1 MTDERQYNMKKI
13 YTILCNLL
21 LLLGL
26 TAIQSCQND
35 LDAFDVQ
42 GGLHVSLVNVSS
54 STVTRST
61 PGELGVPSADMFHL
75 KVENL
80 NGMIKYEGPLTD
92 ETVKLAGGTYIATAE
107 YGENPILALDQPYYI
122 GTKQVTVEP
131 DAVTEA
137 SIECKVGNA
146 LISVIFGEDEEE
158 RARFS
163 RFYSEYGLKVK
174 VGSYNV
180 TLSNTTPDASAYFRA
195 GTSIGLEFTGVLKGT
210 GQRVSLDLDVSD
222 VTNFPQ
228 TFRAADHGIVT
239 LTLPEPQSAM
249 VVSISTFQMQE
260 AIMDETIPLS
270 WLPVAVAL
278 PEHQYDHD
286 GTLVGTNI
294 TFPNA
299 YPGST
304 WRAVVT
310 NSAGTVVRAV
320 QGTGNLL
327 SDYSK
332 NAEWPYLPAGQYRA
346 TYYIIEGES
355 ENLTNTRDF
364 VIRSP
369 KLTATVDAWTSY
381 DKYLAGDIEAA
392 NECTNSTAYGFK
404 KQFSVAQSLANNAK
418 YRDLYSWT
426 ATVDG
431 NAIPI
436 NSNEI
441 TGLSFAAHTL
451 KVTGTFDGATA
462 SAQKTLQITGLPYD
476 SDVNKFAGWTGGRWS
491 DNGDSGGA
499 QAREPGQPCYLFT
512 STIYTPKFH
521 VPANINYTMSWN
533 AWFYALLMRN
543 SNYGWVAD
551 TNTEPSGKSVNLAN
565 YTWTSM
571 NEVGTIRASAP
582 YFGMTHESAYT
593 WGINSFKILYQ

>member
-1 MTDERQYNMKKI
+1 MRYINS
-13 YTILCNLL
+13 ILSTLT
-21 LLLGL
+21 LLLGM
-26 TAIQSCQND
+26 AVIQSCQND
-35 LDAFDVQ
+35 MDASDVQ
-42 GGLHVSLVNVSS
+42 GGLHVKLANVSS

-61 PGELGVPSADMFHL
+61 PGEIGAPTADMFHL
-75 KVENL
+75 KVENMD
-80 NGMIKYEGPLTD
+80 GMVKYEGPLTD
-92 ETVKLAGGTYIATAE
+92 ETVKLAGGTYIATAA

-122 GTKQVTVEP
+122 GSKQVTVEP

-146 LISVIFGEDEEE
+146 LISVRFGEDEEE
-158 RARFS
+158 HARFS
-163 RFYSEYGLKVK
+163 RFYSTYGLKVK

-180 TLSNTTPDASAYFRA
+180 TISDYLQDASAYFRA
-195 GTSIGLEFTGVLKGT
+195 GTSIGLEFTGVLKET
-210 GQRVSLDLDVSD
+210 GQEVSLDLDVSE
-222 VTNFPQ
+222 VTGFPQ
-228 TFRAADHGIVT
+228 TFKAADHAIVT

-249 VVSISTFQMQE
+249 VVSISAFEMQE

-270 WLPVAVAL
+270 WLPIAVAL
-278 PEHQYDHD
+278 PEHQYDRN

-327 SDYSK
+327 SDYTK
-332 NAEWPYLPAGQYRA
+332 NDEWPYLPAGQYRA
-346 TYYIIEGES
+346 TYYIIESES
-355 ENLTNTRDF
+355 ESLANSRDF

-404 KQFSVAQSLANNAK
+404 KQFSVAQSLANNDK
-418 YRDLYSWT
+418 YRSLYSFT

-462 SAQKTLQITGLPYD
+462 TAQKTLQITGLPYD
-476 SDVNKFAGWTGGRWS
+476 SDASKFAGWTGGRWS
-491 DNGDSGGA
+491 DDGDSGEA
-499 QAREPGQPCYLFT
+499 QAREPGMPCYLFT

-521 VPANINYTMSWN
+521 VPANINYTMSWSV
-533 AWFYALLMRN
+533 WFYALLMRN
-543 SNYGWVAD
+543 TKYGWVAD
-551 TNTEPSGKSVNLAN
+551 TNTQPSGKSANPAN
-565 YTWTSM
+565 YTWTPM
-571 NEVGTIRASAP
+571 NDVGTLKASAP

-593 WGINSFKILYQ
+593 WGINMFKILYQ

>member
-1 MTDERQYNMKKI
+1 MRYINS
-13 YTILCNLL
+13 ILSTLT
-21 LLLGL
+21 LLLGM
-26 TAIQSCQND
+26 AVIQSCQND
-35 LDAFDVQ
+35 MDASDVQ
-42 GGLHVSLVNVSS
+42 GGLHVKLANVSS

-61 PGELGVPSADMFHL
+61 PGEIGAPTAEMFHL
-75 KVENL
+75 KVENMD
-80 NGMIKYEGPLTD
+80 GMVKYEGPLTD

-122 GTKQVTVEP
+122 GSKQVTVEP

-146 LISVIFGEDEEE
+146 LISVRFGENEEE
-158 RARFS
+158 HARFS
-163 RFYSEYGLKVK
+163 RFYSTYGLKVK

-180 TLSNTTPDASAYFRA
+180 TISDYLQDASAYFRA
-195 GTSIGLEFTGVLKGT
+195 GTSIGLEFTGVLKET
-210 GQRVSLDLDVSD
+210 GQEVSLDLDVSE
-222 VTNFPQ
+222 VTGFPQ
-228 TFRAADHGIVT
+228 TFQAADHAIVT

-249 VVSISTFQMQE
+249 VVSISAFEMQE

-270 WLPVAVAL
+270 WLPIAVAL
-278 PEHQYDHD
+278 PEHQYDRN

-310 NSAGTVVRAV
+310 NSAGKVVRAV

-327 SDYSK
+327 SDYTK
-332 NAEWPYLPAGQYRA
+332 NDEWPYLPAGQYRA
-346 TYYIIEGES
+346 TYYIIESES
-355 ENLTNTRDF
+355 ESLANSRDF

-404 KQFSVAQSLANNAK
+404 KQFSVAQSLANNDK
-418 YRDLYSWT
+418 YRSLYSFT

-462 SAQKTLQITGLPYD
+462 TAQKTLQITGLPYD
-476 SDVNKFAGWTGGRWS
+476 SDASKFAGWTGGRWS
-491 DNGDSGGA
+491 DDGDSGEA
-499 QAREPGQPCYLFT
+499 QAREPGMPCYLFT

-521 VPANINYTMSWN
+521 VPANINYTMSWSV
-533 AWFYALLMRN
+533 WFYALFMRN
-543 SNYGWVAD
+543 TNYGWVAD
-551 TNTEPSGKSVNLAN
+551 TNTQPSGKSAN
-565 YTWTSM
+565 PANHTWTSM
-571 NEVGTIRASAP
+571 NDVGTLRASAP

-593 WGINSFKILYQ
+593 WGINMFKILYQ

>member
-1 MTDERQYNMKKI
+1 MRYINS
-13 YTILCNLL
+13 ILSTLT
-21 LLLGL
+21 LLLGM
-26 TAIQSCQND
+26 AVIQSCQND
-35 LDAFDVQ
+35 MDASDVQ
-42 GGLHVSLVNVSS
+42 GGLHVKLANVSS

-61 PGELGVPSADMFHL
+61 PGEIGAPTADMFHL
-75 KVENL
+75 KVENMD
-80 NGMIKYEGPLTD
+80 GMVKYEGPLTD
-92 ETVKLAGGTYIATAE
+92 ETVKLAGGTYIATAA

-122 GTKQVTVEP
+122 GSKQVTVEP

-146 LISVIFGEDEEE
+146 LISVRFGEDEEE
-158 RARFS
+158 HARFS
-163 RFYSEYGLKVK
+163 RFYSTYGLKVK

-180 TLSNTTPDASAYFRA
+180 TISDYLQDASAYFRA
-195 GTSIGLEFTGVLKGT
+195 GTSIGLEFTGVLKET
-210 GQRVSLDLDVSD
+210 GQEVSLDLDVSE
-222 VTNFPQ
+222 VTGFPQ
-228 TFRAADHGIVT
+228 TFQAADHAIVT

-249 VVSISTFQMQE
+249 VVSISAFEMQE

-270 WLPVAVAL
+270 WLPIAVAL
-278 PEHQYDHD
+278 PEHQYDRN
-286 GTLVGTNI
+286 GILVGTNI

-327 SDYSK
+327 SDYTK
-332 NAEWPYLPAGQYRA
+332 NDEWPYLPAGQYRA
-346 TYYIIEGES
+346 TYYIIESES
-355 ENLTNTRDF
+355 ESLANSRDF

-404 KQFSVAQSLANNAK
+404 KQFSVAQSLANNDK
-418 YRDLYSWT
+418 YRSLYSFT

-462 SAQKTLQITGLPYD
+462 TAQKTLQITGLPYD
-476 SDVNKFAGWTGGRWS
+476 SDASKFAGWTGGRWS
-491 DNGDSGGA
+491 DDGDSGEA
-499 QAREPGQPCYLFT
+499 QAREPGMPCYLFT

-521 VPANINYTMSWN
+521 VPANINYTMSWSV
-533 AWFYALLMRN
+533 WFYALFMRN
-543 SNYGWVAD
+543 TNYGWVAD
-551 TNTEPSGKSVNLAN
+551 TNTQPSGKSANPAN

-571 NEVGTIRASAP
+571 NDVGTLKASAP

-593 WGINSFKILYQ
+593 WGINMFKILYQ